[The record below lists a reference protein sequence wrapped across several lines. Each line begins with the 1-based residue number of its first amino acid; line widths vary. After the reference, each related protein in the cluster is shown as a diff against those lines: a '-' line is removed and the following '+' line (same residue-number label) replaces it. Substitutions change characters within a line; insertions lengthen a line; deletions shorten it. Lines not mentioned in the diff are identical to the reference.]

1 VGGGKGEVGRVFGE
15 IGEMTLAVAVG
26 RDRLA
31 GFAHRESARKGV
43 FFARWNFDLVEIS
56 FVGIMSLPADKI
68 RLQAVRKP
76 HCGGVTL
83 YPWRKSVL
91 IAHPVSRKV
100 AMWPP
105 APFR

>member
-1 VGGGKGEVGRVFGE
+1 MGGGEGEVGRVFGE

-68 RLQAVRKP
+68 RLQALGSPTAVELPYIPGEK
-76 HCGGVTL
+76 
-83 YPWRKSVL
+83 
-91 IAHPVSRKV
+91 A
-100 AMWPP
+100 
-105 APFR
+105 F